1 MEEKILRRSMNVIV
15 DFIQTNFFIL
25 LSENKERRDEN
36 DIKVNIVV
44 GHVLL
49 LDIRVCN
56 SGISE

>member
-1 MEEKILRRSMNVIV
+1 MNVIV